1 MSPLRDRVKKSG
13 KKSGL
18 LPNQGGGS
26 GSRRVVKSKTS
37 ILENYFLSD
46 QGVPGV
52 RSMVLVVYNKL
63 SEPHVQT
70 KLSEKFWT
78 YNDH

>member
-1 MSPLRDRVKKSG
+1 MSPLKETVSKNPEKVWSFA
-13 KKSGL
+13 K
-18 LPNQGGGS
+18 PGGGS